1 MKVVIVNTLDI
12 GGGAARAAYRH
23 HKGLLNCGVDSEM
36 LVQEKN
42 SDDSTV
48 ISLSSK
54 FQNITKKIRT
64 RINRLPVNLYKHR
77 SKTLFSSSLL
87 GLRGVVKKIN
97 SRNPDIVHLH
107 WVTGGMMTI
116 EDLEKIKA
124 PIVWSLHDMWPFT
137 GGCHYNED
145 CLGYENKCGNC
156 KVLGSKKKNDIS
168 SKILIQKREVYDNK
182 KNMTI
187 VGLSNWIHQCSKSS
201 TLFKYQK
208 HINLP
213 NSIDTTTFKPFDKSK
228 ARDIFKLPKN
238 KKLILFGAVGAT
250 NDPRKGFKELCE
262 SLPYLSPQDKEL
274 VIFGNDKIQINSFGL
289 KTHYLGSISNDSSLI
304 KLFSAADLL
313 IVPSLQENLSNIIME
328 SLSCATPV
336 VCFDIGGNKDLVR
349 HKINGYLVKP
359 FDASELGHGIEW
371 ILDSSS
377 YDEICNNARQNIIQQ
392 FDSNIVSEKYI
403 KLYKN
408 ILIEHERT

>member
-23 HKGLLNCGVDSEM
+23 HKGLLNCGVDSQM

-48 ISLSSK
+48 TSLSSK
-54 FQNITKKIRT
+54 FQNITTKIRI
-64 RINRLPVNLYKHR
+64 RLNKLPVNLYKNR

-97 SRNPDIVHLH
+97 IRNPDIVHLH
-107 WVTGGMMTI
+107 WISGGMMTI
-116 EDLEKIKA
+116 EDLAQIKA
-124 PIVWSLHDMWPFT
+124 PIVWSLHDMWSFT

-145 CLGYENKCGNC
+145 CYGYEDKCGNC
-156 KVLGSKKKNDIS
+156 RVLGSTRQNDLSSKNLIRKKKI
-168 SKILIQKREVYDNK
+168 YDNK

-201 TLFKYQK
+201 TLFKHQR

-213 NSIDTTTFKPFDKSK
+213 NSIDTTTFKPFDKFK
-228 ARDIFKLPKN
+228 ARDTLKLPKN
-238 KKLILFGAVGAT
+238 KKLVLFGAMGAT
-250 NDPRKGFKELCE
+250 SDPRKGFKELCA
-262 SLPYLSPQDKEL
+262 SLPYLSSQDKEL
-274 VIFGNDKIQINSFGL
+274 VIFGNDKKQKNFFGL
-289 KTHYLGSISNDSSLI
+289 KTHYLGRVDNDSSLI
-304 KLFSAADLL
+304 KLLSAADVL

-336 VCFDIGGNKDLVR
+336 VCFDIGGNRDLVR
-349 HKINGYLVKP
+349 HKFNGYLVKP
-359 FDASELGHGIEW
+359 YDVSDLSHGIEW
-371 ILDSSS
+371 ILNSSS
-377 YDEICNNARQNIIQQ
+377 YQELCNNARESIVQQ
-392 FDSNIVSEKYI
+392 FDSNEVTEKYI

-408 ILIEHERT
+408 ILKGYE